1 LWDIDPAVLGTWR
14 SLEPLGALPHLARR
28 LDAVT
33 EPNEYEIEIDVDLLN
48 IDALSYRQLAQSC
61 GRDPERIANAVA
73 DIVNVH
79 GKMQNPAT
87 GSGGVARGVVRAIGS
102 LARADVRVDDLV
114 VPLVSLIALPLQLKS
129 VGPVNPDSPQVPVRG
144 RAIITGRM
152 PVALVPADLVDA
164 ALTALDVYPV
174 ASYVRQRAVAGDHVA
189 ILGAG
194 PAGLLGAVAAADVV
208 GPTGHI
214 SVLDVDV
221 QALKRLAEVVPAA
234 TAFAVDATNAVACAT
249 ALRDRRLPPSDLT
262 LACTS
267 AKSCEG
273 TALLLTAN
281 TGTVLFFSTATS
293 FAAAALGSDPIGVGA
308 RLELSN
314 GVTPD
319 HGTYTFDLLRRNP
332 ALRKLFGG
340 GAT

>member
-1 LWDIDPAVLGTWR
+1 MWDINPAVLGTWR
-14 SLEPLGALPHLARR
+14 SLEPVGALPHLARR
-28 LDAVT
+28 LDALT
-33 EPNEYEIEIDVDLLN
+33 EPNEYEIAIDVDLLN
-48 IDALSYRQLAQSC
+48 IDATSYRQLVQSC
-61 GRDPERIANAVA
+61 GRDPERIATAVV
-73 DIVNVH
+73 DIVNEN

-87 GSGGVARGVVRAIGS
+87 GSGGVARGVVRTIGS
-102 LARADVRVDDLV
+102 LARAEVRVGDPV

-129 VGPVNPDSPQVPVRG
+129 VGPVNPDSPQVPVQG

-152 PVALVPADLVDA
+152 PVALVPADLIDA

-174 ASYVRQRAVAGDHVA
+174 ASYVRQRAVAGDHVV
-189 ILGAG
+189 IMGAG
-194 PAGLLGAVAAADVV
+194 PAGLLGAAAAADVV
-208 GPTGHI
+208 GPAGHI

-221 QALKRLAEVVPAA
+221 RALSRLVDVAPTA
-234 TAFAVDATNAVACAT
+234 TAFQVDATDAVACAT
-249 ALRDRRLPPSDLT
+249 ALRDRGLPPGDLT

-267 AKSCEG
+267 ATGCEG

-319 HGTYTFDLLRRNP
+319 HGTYTFDLLHRNP
-332 ALRKLFGG
+332 ALRTVFEGG
-340 GAT
+340 ST